1 MNGSGRGTPGRGKV
15 ERAAEL
21 VGRTV
26 SRYQIVEKLGQGGMG
41 VVYKALDTK
50 LGRPVALKFICYER
64 DAIGRS
70 RFLWEARAAAAIDH
84 PNICT
89 IHDID
94 ETEDGCPFMAMAFY
108 EGETVK
114 SRVARGPLPIAE
126 AVDLILQ
133 ATEGLACAHARDVV
147 HRDIKP
153 ANLLITP
160 EGQVKIVDFGLARL
174 NGGTRM
180 TRRTSTVGT
189 VAYMSP
195 EQTRGDQ
202 VDARSDLWSLGV
214 VLYEMLT
221 GEVPF
226 RGNDAQSIIYAIRND
241 EPAPLSSGGGV
252 PRRLEKI
259 VFKAISKDRDLR
271 YQSASEMAADLRASR
286 RGEEFSEKRSSGLV
300 GLPGRDERS
309 VVGSIAVLPFA
320 CLASDGKPHP
330 LAEGIVEELIGN
342 LAHLDSV
349 HVTSA
354 TTVMQYKGGKKTL
367 PAIAREIGADV
378 VVEGSVTVFDG
389 RVRIAARLVEAST
402 DRLLWA
408 GRFVRRQSDSMEL
421 ESRAARAIARRIQL
435 ELGQAKMTRKE
446 RRAS

>member
-1 MNGSGRGTPGRGKV
+1 VNGSGRGTSERGKV
-15 ERAAEL
+15 ERTAEL

-26 SRYQIVEKLGQGGMG
+26 SRYQIVEKLGEGGMG

-64 DAIGRS
+64 DATGRS

-133 ATEGLACAHARDVV
+133 ATEGLLCAHARDVV

-160 EGQVKIVDFGLARL
+160 QGQVKIVDFGLARL

-195 EQTRGDQ
+195 EQTRGDEI
-202 VDARSDLWSLGV
+202 DARSDLWSLGV
-214 VLYEMLT
+214 VLYEMLS
-221 GEVPF
+221 GDVPF
-226 RGNDAQSIIYAIRND
+226 RGHDPQTIIYAIRND
-241 EPAPLSSGGGV
+241 EPAPLSRGGGV

-259 VFKAISKDRDLR
+259 VFKALSKERDLR
-271 YQSASEMAADLRASR
+271 YQSASEMVADLRASR
-286 RGEEFSEKRSSGLV
+286 RGEDLPERRPSGLV
-300 GLPGRDERS
+300 ALPGRAERS
-309 VVGSIAVLPFA
+309 VVGSIAVLPFV
-320 CLASDGKPHP
+320 CLASDGEPHQ
-330 LAEGIVEELIGN
+330 LADGIVEELIGN
-342 LAHLDSV
+342 LARLDSV

-367 PAIAREIGADV
+367 PAIAREIGADI

-389 RVRIAARLVEAST
+389 HVRTAARLVDASS

-408 GRFVRRQSDSMEL
+408 GRFIRPVSNSKKL
-421 ESRAARAIARRIQL
+421 ESGVARAIARRIQL
-435 ELGQAKMTRKE
+435 ELGQVKTARKE
-446 RRAS
+446 PRAS